1 MLMDTPTSA
10 ASVGTVATASAAA
23 KSKHFML
30 DILGASRLAA
40 ASRLT
45 MRLPERRDQLCS
57 PARIAGFSP
66 DCGHSGGRC
75 RMQKA
80 PKGRRAWLVMACR
93 VEALC
98 PGLPQLV
105 DGHGRPWRRGHLHIR
120 TCNMARRRIRV
131 CSRTYIAGLL
141 ALHAIN
147 RLYVRQRTER
157 RAAFAYAVD
166 LPGATSQVEPVSR
179 GRLDAIRATID
190 HFKRIDHEPYAT
202 DFRPARNAQPGR
214 L

>member
-57 PARIAGFSP
+57 PARIAGFRRIV
-66 DCGHSGGRC
+66 DTAGEGAEC
-75 RMQKA
+75 KIA
-80 PKGRRAWLVMACR
+80 PKDRRAWLVMACR

-98 PGLPQLV
+98 PGRPL
-105 DGHGRPWRRGHLHIR
+105 GHGRPWRRGHLHIR
-120 TCNMARRRIRV
+120 TCNMARHRIRV